1 MGLWITNVSFLR
13 NKRMAENAQKM
24 GKKTDIVKK
33 TIIYQQSGFR
43 VKKFIKFNTFVK
55 QLNSDI

>member
-1 MGLWITNVSFLR
+1 
-13 NKRMAENAQKM
+13 M